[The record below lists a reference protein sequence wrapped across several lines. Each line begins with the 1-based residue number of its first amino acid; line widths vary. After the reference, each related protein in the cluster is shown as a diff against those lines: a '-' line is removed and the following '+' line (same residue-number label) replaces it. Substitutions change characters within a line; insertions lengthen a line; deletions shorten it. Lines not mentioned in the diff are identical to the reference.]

1 MGVLERIRGSCLSCF
16 GLSTRRRN
24 TYPDHDI
31 PKVFEQSV
39 SNYPTRSSRSS
50 SSQRYSSGATRPS
63 SSYYSQTARKS
74 TQPREERLIFTG
86 SSSSI
91 ECTSTRTG
99 QTSSGSEVA
108 TNISAVPV
116 NIIRIKSRNTGPS
129 KVTQFAIIHHAK
141 QQHQARQ
148 VKPPQTQPV
157 KLSQAE
163 SVKPPQTQLSKSSA
177 KSVRPP
183 QTQSSK
189 SSPKSVRPP
198 ETQHVKSSSVKPPQT
213 QSVQSSPAESVR
225 PPQTRSF
232 KSSSV
237 KPPQTQSVQ
246 SSPAESVRPPQT
258 RSFKSSSVKPPQT
271 QPGQSSPAQSV
282 KPPQTQSFKSS
293 SVKPPQTQPGQSS
306 PAESVKPPQTQSFK
320 SSSVKPPQ
328 TQSFKSSSVKP
339 PQTQPGQSS
348 PAAESVKPPQ
358 TQSFKSSSV
367 KPPQTQPGQSSPA
380 ESVKPPQTQSFKSSS
395 VKPPQTQ
402 PGQSSPAES
411 VRPPQTPLKIYLRNF
426 TCQLKTTS
434 KDKTFKPIKGDIIYQ
449 NQWTACSAVII
460 DQFGKQLSNSTHT
473 IGLSSN
479 SHVEFWDYK
488 AKAGRLH
495 FNMKCSET
503 GNISISIKIDQFKFI
518 KEFYVTCSPCSSSL
532 CEIVVTKMDSLED
545 ECVYRLAIVD
555 VFGEPILADSPEIYV
570 LETASPCENK
580 IVQKLMYSKNGK
592 KYFDIIVRGERPWS
606 KDLVLLLNGKQIPPV
621 TKFEVSH
628 KESEEIASFL
638 EKHKNVL
645 LERDQVPVD
654 DIVDCLG
661 SRMFIS
667 FLTGDDDGE
676 FVPYNENNCQI
687 QRLPDQNGYQLVCQN
702 AKKYDILGADS
713 AHVNNI
719 KRVLQLKDRVE
730 INESADQT
738 NVIIDFRNVQS
749 HRHPIGKEVVQHLL
763 RGLYYRRKAAEVA
776 KVRMKWKKRFTSL
789 DRVLRLS
796 LRNSPSLRLCKGF
809 KDFFGGLMN
818 KYNRDA
824 CDELFMFFNFQ
835 RDKSEVDLHGLLVAD
850 EERLELLRLEMLRGS
865 LSNEEIE
872 ALFGQCKM
880 KSFKGRKKQ
889 ALKKKLLKGE
899 MPDDKIEDF
908 IELCRDDIHDEFRLD
923 AFEREL
929 LQRQRHS
936 KHVDGIIK
944 QWRSESDEAIR
955 KLEKTLENF
964 DLEEAIK

>member
-16 GLSTRRRN
+16 GLSTRRKN

-31 PKVFEQSV
+31 PKVFEQSAI
-39 SNYPTRSSRSS
+39 NYPTRSSCSS

-63 SSYYSQTARKS
+63 SSYYSQTARKP

-91 ECTSTRTG
+91 ECTSTRTR
-99 QTSSGSEVA
+99 QTSSGSGVA

-116 NIIRIKSRNTGPS
+116 NTIRSKSTNTGPS
-129 KVTQFAIIHHAK
+129 KVTQCAIIHHAK
-141 QQHQARQ
+141 QHQACQ

-163 SVKPPQTQLSKSSA
+163 SVKPPQTQSSKFSTKSA
-177 KSVRPP
+177 RPP
-183 QTQSSK
+183 QTQSTK
-189 SSPKSVRPP
+189 SSPQSVRPL
-198 ETQHVKSSSVKPPQT
+198 ETQHLKSSSVKPPQT
-213 QSVQSSPAESVR
+213 QSSKSSTKSVR
-225 PPQTRSF
+225 S
-232 KSSSV
+232 
-237 KPPQTQSVQ
+237 PQTQSSQ
-246 SSPAESVRPPQT
+246 SSAKSVRPLE
-258 RSFKSSSVKPPQT
+258 T
-271 QPGQSSPAQSV
+271 QHL
-282 KPPQTQSFKSS
+282 
-293 SVKPPQTQPGQSS
+293 
-306 PAESVKPPQTQSFK
+306 
-320 SSSVKPPQ
+320 
-328 TQSFKSSSVKP
+328 
-339 PQTQPGQSS
+339 
-348 PAAESVKPPQ
+348 
-358 TQSFKSSSV
+358 
-367 KPPQTQPGQSSPA
+367 
-380 ESVKPPQTQSFKSSS
+380 KSSS

-411 VRPPQTPLKIYLRNF
+411 VRPPQTPVKIYLRNF

-434 KDKTFKPIKGDIIYQ
+434 KDKTFKPKGDTIYQ

-479 SHVEFWDYK
+479 SRVEFCDYE

-503 GNISISIKIDQFKFI
+503 RNISISMKIDQFKFI
-518 KEFYVTCSPCSSSL
+518 KEFHVTCSPCSSSL
-532 CEIVVTKMDSLED
+532 CEMVVTKMDSLED

-580 IVQKLMYSKNGK
+580 VVQKLMYSKDGK
-592 KYFDIIVRGERPWS
+592 KYFDITVRGEKPWS
-606 KDLVLLLNGKQIPPV
+606 KDLVLLLNGNQIPPV

-628 KESEEIASFL
+628 KESEEIAYFL
-638 EKHKNVL
+638 QKHKNLL

-661 SRMFIS
+661 SRMFIP

-676 FVPYNENNCQI
+676 FVPYNENNCKI
-687 QRLPDQNGYQLVCQN
+687 QRLPDRNGYQLVCQN
-702 AKKYDILGADS
+702 AKKYDILGADF

-738 NVIIDFRNVQS
+738 NVIIDLRNVQS

-776 KVRMKWKKRFTSL
+776 KVRMEWKKRFTSL

-796 LRNSPSLRLCKGF
+796 LGNSPSLKLCKGF

-835 RDKSEVDLHGLLVAD
+835 RDKSDVDLHGLLVAD

-889 ALKKKLLKGE
+889 ALKKELLKGE
-899 MPDDKIEDF
+899 MPDDEIEDF
-908 IELCRDDIHDEFRLD
+908 IELCRDDIHDESRLN

-936 KHVDGIIK
+936 KRVDGIIK

-955 KLEKTLENF
+955 KLEKTLESF
-964 DLEEAIK
+964 DLEEAIKRNTPWLEIIVGAGRHSRKKNEQNIRPKVEKLLKERNLQFAAVNKGSLVVTFQTYSGPEPCFGEYYCKKCNRCWKSSKSYVGKYQKCSQCQVNCWPVKQREKEKVENYQRDGARSEKRQRGPHQTSLCQKCHELGYPCIERR

>member
-1 MGVLERIRGSCLSCF
+1 MGVLERILGSCLSCF

-31 PKVFEQSV
+31 PKVFEQSA

-63 SSYYSQTARKS
+63 SSYYSQTARKP
-74 TQPREERLIFTG
+74 TQPREERLISTG

-99 QTSSGSEVA
+99 QTSSGSGVA
-108 TNISAVPV
+108 TNISTVPV
-116 NIIRIKSRNTGPS
+116 NTIRSKSTNTGPS
-129 KVTQFAIIHHAK
+129 KVTQRAIIHHAK

-163 SVKPPQTQLSKSSA
+163 SVKPPQTQPSKSST

-189 SSPKSVRPP
+189 SSAKSVRPP

-213 QSVQSSPAESVR
+213 QS
-225 PPQTRSF
+225 
-232 KSSSV
+232 
-237 KPPQTQSVQ
+237 
-246 SSPAESVRPPQT
+246 
-258 RSFKSSSVKPPQT
+258 
-271 QPGQSSPAQSV
+271 
-282 KPPQTQSFKSS
+282 
-293 SVKPPQTQPGQSS
+293 
-306 PAESVKPPQTQSFK
+306 
-320 SSSVKPPQ
+320 
-328 TQSFKSSSVKP
+328 
-339 PQTQPGQSS
+339 
-348 PAAESVKPPQ
+348 
-358 TQSFKSSSV
+358 
-367 KPPQTQPGQSSPA
+367 
-380 ESVKPPQTQSFKSSS
+380 
-395 VKPPQTQ
+395 
-402 PGQSSPAES
+402 QSSPAES
-411 VRPPQTPLKIYLRNF
+411 VRPPQTPVKIYLRNF
-426 TCQLKTTS
+426 TCQLKTTP
-434 KDKTFKPIKGDIIYQ
+434 KDKTFKPKGGIISQ

-479 SHVEFWDYK
+479 SHVEFCDYK
-488 AKAGRLH
+488 AKVGRLH

-532 CEIVVTKMDSLED
+532 CEMVVTKIDSPHINSLED
-545 ECVYRLAIVD
+545 EWVYRLAIVD
-555 VFGEPILADSPEIYV
+555 VFGEPILADSPEIYD
-570 LETASPCENK
+570 LETASPGENK
-580 IVQKLMYSKNGK
+580 VVQKLMYSKDGK
-592 KYFDIIVRGERPWS
+592 KYFDITVRGERPWS
-606 KDLVLLLNGKQIPPV
+606 KDLVLLLNGKPIPPV

-628 KESEEIASFL
+628 EESEKIAPFL

-645 LERDQVPVD
+645 LERDQVPID

-661 SRMFIS
+661 SRMFIP
-667 FLTGDDDGE
+667 FLTGDDDGK

-687 QRLPDQNGYQLVCQN
+687 QRHPDRNGYQLVCQN
-702 AKKYDILGADS
+702 AKKYDILGADF

-738 NVIIDFRNVQS
+738 NVIIDLRNVQS

-776 KVRMKWKKRFTSL
+776 KVRMEWKKKFTSL

-796 LRNSPSLRLCKGF
+796 LGNSPSLKLCKGF
-809 KDFFGGLMN
+809 KDLFGALMN

-850 EERLELLRLEMLRGS
+850 EERLEFLRLEMLRGS

-872 ALFGQCKM
+872 ALFGQCKI
-880 KSFKGRKKQ
+880 KSFKGRNKQ
-889 ALKKKLLKGE
+889 AFKKELLKGE
-899 MPDDKIEDF
+899 MPEDEIEDF
-908 IELCRDDIHDEFRLD
+908 IELCRDNIHDESRLN

-929 LQRQRHS
+929 LQRQRYS

-955 KLEKTLENF
+955 KLEETLESF
-964 DLEEAIK
+964 DLEEAIKRNTPWLEIIVGAGRHSRRKNEQNIRPKVEKLLKERNREFTAVNKGSLVVTFQTYSGPEPCFGEYYCVNCDRCWKSSNSYVAKYQNCSRCQVNCWPVKQREKEKIENYQRDGARSEKRQRGPHQTSLCQKCQDLGYPCNEDYYYDSDY